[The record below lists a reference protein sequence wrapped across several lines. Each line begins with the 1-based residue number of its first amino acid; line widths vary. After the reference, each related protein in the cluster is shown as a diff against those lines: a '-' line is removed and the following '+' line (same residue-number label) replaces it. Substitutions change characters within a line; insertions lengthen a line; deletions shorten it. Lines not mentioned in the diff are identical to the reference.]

1 MLGKETWS
9 RRCDSSSISAFRFVF
24 LSRQQKDQPMG
35 RIFEKR
41 KYKMFARF
49 ARMSKA
55 FNRIGREIEIAVKL
69 GGPDPKGNPRL
80 RLAIQNAKSV
90 NMPKDRVE
98 AAIKRASQKD
108 TSGYQEVIYE
118 GVAPHGIAVIV
129 ECATDNPTR
138 TVASIRHIF
147 SKHGGALG
155 ATGSVSYLFERKG
168 LIRVPLAKV
177 GNLEEFELEAIDHG
191 LDDIVE
197 EQGELHLYTSFHD
210 YGKMQ
215 KFLEEKGIEVKSAEL
230 QYIPTATKEL
240 PEAQAKDVQTLLDAL
255 EDDDDVQSVF
265 HNMQ

>member
-1 MLGKETWS
+1 
-9 RRCDSSSISAFRFVF
+9 
-24 LSRQQKDQPMG
+24 MG

-55 FNRIGREIEIAVKL
+55 FNRIGREIAIAVKL
-69 GGPDPKGNPRL
+69 GGPDPKANPRL
-80 RLAIQNAKSV
+80 RIAIQNAKSV

-98 AAIKRASQKD
+98 AAIKRASEKD
-108 TSGYQEVIYE
+108 TTGYQEVVYE
-118 GVAPHGIAVIV
+118 GIAPHGIAVIV

-138 TVASIRHIF
+138 AVASIRHIF
-147 SKHGGALG
+147 SKHGGSLG
-155 ATGSVSYLFERKG
+155 ATGSISYLFERKG
-168 LIRVPLAKV
+168 LIRIPLAKI
-177 GNLEEFELEAIDHG
+177 GNLEDFELEAIDHG

-197 EQGELHLYTSFHD
+197 EQGELYLYTSFHD

-240 PEAQAKDVQTLLDAL
+240 PEAHAKDVQTLLDAL
-255 EDDDDVQSVF
+255 EEDDDVQSVF